1 MNHRER
7 VVRADVSSEHVVQL
21 FDTAETLSNAVG
33 SFLAEGYLS
42 GETLLVV
49 VSSAH
54 WSRIKRQM
62 EDLGCAVEPGIS
74 DGRITA
80 MDAAATL
87 DAFTEDGSPDAGK
100 FDATVGDIVRRLS
113 TRADGRG
120 LRIYGEMVD
129 LLVRDGS
136 FGGAHVLEELWCAL
150 SERTSLTLFCGY
162 TSAHFG
168 DPRSTSRLERICR
181 LHDRVLSDPD
191 DMLGSWLVSEAR
203 TAS

>member
-1 MNHRER
+1 M
-7 VVRADVSSEHVVQL
+7 RADVSSEHVVQL
-21 FDTAETLSNAVG
+21 FDTPESRSAAVG

-42 GETLLVV
+42 GEPLLVV
-49 VSSAH
+49 VSSSH

-62 EDLGCAVEPGIS
+62 EELGCAVEPGIT

-80 MDAAATL
+80 LDAAATL
-87 DAFTEDGSPDAGK
+87 AAFTDDGNLDAGK
-100 FDATVGDIVRRLS
+100 FEARVGEIVRRLS
-113 TRADGRG
+113 TRADGRR

-136 FGGAHVLEELWCAL
+136 FDGAHELEELWCAL
-150 SERTSLTLFCGY
+150 SERTALTLFCAY
-162 TSAHFG
+162 TSSHFG
-168 DPRSTSRLERICR
+168 DPRNTSRLERICR

-191 DMLGSWLVSEAR
+191 DLLGSWLVSEAR